1 MDSDIED
8 TEYDP
13 DDDLAVDSPSEDYG
27 KNGTLSWLP
36 SFQNMRISKEK
47 WNLKGNLFRLD
58 GCYCGWLPPVGWV
71 DQGSNFLL
79 SLYSKEKRKPTT
91 TYYLGKIVIDV
102 VLL

>member
-36 SFQNMRISKEK
+36 SFQNIGKSKEK
-47 WNLKGNLFRLD
+47 WNLKGIFSD
-58 GCYCGWLPPVGWV
+58 WTVAIVVGCLLLVGLIKAAIIY
-71 DQGSNFLL
+71 FLCIR
-79 SLYSKEKRKPTT
+79 KRNASQQQHTS
-91 TYYLGKIVIDV
+91 
-102 VLL
+102 